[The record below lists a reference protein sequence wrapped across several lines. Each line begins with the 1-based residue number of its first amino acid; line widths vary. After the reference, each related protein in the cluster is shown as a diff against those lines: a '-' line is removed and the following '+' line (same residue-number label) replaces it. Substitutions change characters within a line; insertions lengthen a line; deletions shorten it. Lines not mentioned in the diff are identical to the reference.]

1 MGEIVKYEAGE
12 LEDFSV
18 LLDGE
23 TVWLSQA
30 QMAELFQTTVPNV
43 NLHLK
48 NIFEEDELEE
58 KATIKDFLIVRQ
70 EGKRQVQRS
79 IVCYNLDAIISVGYR
94 IKSRVATQ
102 FRRWATSV
110 LREHLLKGYT
120 VKQPVSVEQL
130 NEMQGKINEMLQ
142 RQDKTD
148 LLMYEEFG
156 RVYEIISE
164 ITEQK
169 RQQASKPRRKI
180 GFQLPHENDNEEHQS
195 K

>member
-1 MGEIVKYEAGE
+1 MSEIVKYEAEG
-12 LEDFSV
+12 LEGFSV
-18 LLDGE
+18 LLDSE

-43 NLHLK
+43 NLHLR

-79 IVCYNLDAIISVGYR
+79 ITCYNLDVIISVGYR

-102 FRRWATSV
+102 FRRWATRV

-120 VKQPVSVEQL
+120 IKQGVSMEQFQML
-130 NEMQGKINEMLQ
+130 ASEIKEVLQ
-142 RQDKTD
+142 RQEKMDSFV
-148 LLMYEEFG
+148 YEEFG

-169 RQQASKPRRKI
+169 RLQEATPRKKI
-180 GFQLPHENDNEEHQS
+180 GFRFSHEENDNE